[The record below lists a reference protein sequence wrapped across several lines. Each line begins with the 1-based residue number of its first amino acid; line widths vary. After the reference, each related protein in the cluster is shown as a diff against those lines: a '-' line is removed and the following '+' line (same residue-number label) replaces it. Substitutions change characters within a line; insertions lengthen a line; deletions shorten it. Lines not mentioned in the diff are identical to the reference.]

1 MVKFPSST
9 LAKALASTQTT
20 SDGEIKPADDGLVF
34 FTRIRGAPLLI
45 WGVSNEMADG

>member
-1 MVKFPSST
+1 MNRFPALRKAFTSMQST
-9 LAKALASTQTT
+9 F
-20 SDGEIKPADDGLVF
+20 DDVVKPADDGLAF